1 MQSFRFFIASFA
13 SILGLATLALG
24 DDWPQWR
31 GPQRDA
37 VWREQGIV
45 EQLPEGQLPRVWT
58 AEVASG
64 YSGPT
69 VADGRV
75 FVTDRVSAELQT
87 GDGDQER
94 VLCFD
99 VETGKPLWTYAYEAP
114 YTIQYRAGPRAS
126 VTVDGDRAYAVG
138 AMGHFHC
145 LSAADGE
152 LIWKRDLNADYD
164 IAMPIWGIAAAPLVH
179 QNLVIQQVGGKNG
192 ACIVAFDK
200 LTGNEVWKALADRAA
215 YSTPIVIRQ
224 ADRDVLVC
232 WTGDSISGLDPLSG
246 KVLWGFPFPASKMPI
261 GIATPV
267 VSGDRLFVSSFYDGS
282 VMLRTP
288 QDKLSHELLWQRVG
302 KNEQDTDAL
311 QSIISNPLFIGDH
324 VYGVDSY
331 GEFRCLD
338 AATGD
343 RIWEDLSLVRRNRW
357 ATIHMV
363 QHESRVWMLNEQG
376 ELLITELSPQGA
388 KVLSR
393 AQVIA
398 PTKVQLPRGPGVV
411 WAPPAYAER
420 SIFVRSDN
428 ELIRCSLAE

>member
-1 MQSFRFFIASFA
+1 
-13 SILGLATLALG
+13 
-24 DDWPQWR
+24 
-31 GPQRDA
+31 
-37 VWREQGIV
+37 
-45 EQLPEGQLPRVWT
+45 
-58 AEVASG
+58 
-64 YSGPT
+64 
-69 VADGRV
+69 V

-99 VETGKPLWTYAYEAP
+99 VEKGKPLWTYAYDAP

-200 LTGNEVWKALADRAA
+200 LTGNEVWKALTDRAA

>member
-45 EQLPEGQLPRVWT
+45 EQLPEGKLPRVWT

-99 VETGKPLWTYAYEAP
+99 VEKGKPLWTYAYDAP

-200 LTGNEVWKALADRAA
+200 LTGNEVWKALTDRAA